1 MTKSPRGAG
10 RLDWSVLPT
19 AARVGT
25 GCSVK
30 RRRRVPRGASYGIQF
45 RPPVLQGEA
54 WQVSPPEGDFVRV
67 AGDFNPRR
75 ACCLD
80 IPIPVAIATC
90 MRSCSRCKVG
100 FAPITDGE
108 RPVGDLRAAWQCT
121 PVRRA
126 AGALLLPGLRRFRRL
141 CPRRLAGQELHR
153 LRRDLVHQAVNER
166 RRRNSA
172 ATVRERVIHRVRA
185 SGAAR
190 SLLSK

>member
-75 ACCLD
+75 ACCLAHAD
-80 IPIPVAIATC
+80 
-90 MRSCSRCKVG
+90 SRCHHLVLVLVMQSG
-100 FAPITDGE
+100 ICTQGSSNY
-108 RPVGDLRAAWQCT
+108 RSMGCRA
-121 PVRRA
+121 
-126 AGALLLPGLRRFRRL
+126 
-141 CPRRLAGQELHR
+141 
-153 LRRDLVHQAVNER
+153 
-166 RRRNSA
+166 
-172 ATVRERVIHRVRA
+172 
-185 SGAAR
+185 
-190 SLLSK
+190 